1 MRMMILARQRDQADK
16 RTLCIVRHAERYHV
30 ALIPRTGQLVP
41 LDDGA
46 YDAYE
51 AAWSRL
57 CEACEPAQEEA

>member
-1 MRMMILARQRDQADK
+1 MRMTILARQRDQAGK
-16 RTLCIVRHAERYHV
+16 RTLCMLREAGRYQV
-30 ALIPRTGQLVP
+30 AVIPRPGQLVP

-57 CEACEPAQEEA
+57 CEECEPVHEEV

>member
-1 MRMMILARQRDQADK
+1 MRMMILARQRDQAGK

-30 ALIPRTGQLVP
+30 ALIPRPGQLVP

>member
-16 RTLCIVRHAERYHV
+16 RTLCIVRHAERSHV
-30 ALIPRTGQLVP
+30 ALIPRPGQLVP
-41 LDDGA
+41 LDDG
-46 YDAYE
+46 AYE